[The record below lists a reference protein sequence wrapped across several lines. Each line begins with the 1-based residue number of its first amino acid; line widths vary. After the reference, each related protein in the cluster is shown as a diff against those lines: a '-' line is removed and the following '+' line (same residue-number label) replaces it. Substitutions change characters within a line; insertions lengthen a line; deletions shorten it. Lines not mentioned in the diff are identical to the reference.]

1 MNNFMLK
8 IRQVLFSL
16 FILCPVAAFAA
27 DIEQFE
33 GTYEGEAQFVFEGET
48 KKRDMSTT
56 ITATKKGF
64 ELSWTS
70 VTYKGD
76 GRTKA
81 KTYTVE
87 FIPSNR
93 DNIYKSAMKTNVFGK
108 ATPLDP
114 LQGEPFVWAR
124 FEGDTLSLYSLFINA
139 RGEYELQEFHRT
151 LVEGG
156 LDLVFRLVHN
166 GTSEKEIITT
176 LKRVK

>member
-1 MNNFMLK
+1 MKNIMLK
-8 IRQVLFSL
+8 FRHLLFAL
-16 FILCPVAAFAA
+16 FILYPFASFAA
-27 DIEQFE
+27 SIEDFE
-33 GTYEGEAQFVFEGET
+33 GTYEGEAQFVFEGVT
-48 KKRDMSTT
+48 TKRDMSTT
-56 ITATKKGF
+56 IKATKKGF

-81 KTYTVE
+81 KTYTIE

-124 FEGDTLSLYSLFINA
+124 FEGDTLSLFSLFINEH
-139 RGEYELQEFHRT
+139 GEYELQEFHRT
-151 LVEGG
+151 LTDEG
-156 LDLVFRLVHN
+156 LNLVFRLVHN
-166 GTSEKEIITT
+166 GTSEKEIVTT
-176 LKRVK
+176 LKRVE